1 MAATGMPQLNNSHS
15 YSFKL
20 SGSICYSWNQNSES
34 STLYART
41 FSCSLP
47 FLLVD
52 SLKFL
57 FFLLLSLV
65 QLSCATSLVFMFFW
79 SLTVL
84 YHIHL
89 SSASEEL
96 IYSVHRPGH
105 EERFAFFLPRTLIW
119 MQGWA
124 DRLIWPGACFFSI
137 IYSPII
143 VYMTYT
149 QSV

>member
-65 QLSCATSLVFMFFW
+65 ELSCATSLCSLYVLLISHCSLSYSSLLCFRRTDIFSPLARPRRALRLFPSPNIDLNARVSGQANLARGLFF
-79 SLTVL
+79 
-84 YHIHL
+84 
-89 SSASEEL
+89 
-96 IYSVHRPGH
+96 
-105 EERFAFFLPRTLIW
+105 
-119 MQGWA
+119 
-124 DRLIWPGACFFSI
+124 
-137 IYSPII
+137 
-143 VYMTYT
+143 
-149 QSV
+149 